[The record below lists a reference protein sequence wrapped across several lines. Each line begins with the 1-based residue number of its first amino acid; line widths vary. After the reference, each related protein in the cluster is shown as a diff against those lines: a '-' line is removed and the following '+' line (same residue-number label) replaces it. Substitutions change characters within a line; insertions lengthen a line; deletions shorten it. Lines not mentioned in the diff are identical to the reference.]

1 MKCDFSDKHFKTNS
15 FIEADHRQGLVEDE
29 EAIKH
34 GCFVMVWPSS
44 RKIFLQQNHHEHRN
58 QAEDQG

>member
-1 MKCDFSDKHFKTNS
+1 MKYDFSDKHFNTALQNQITDK
-15 FIEADHRQGLVEDE
+15 EDE

-44 RKIFLQQNHHEHRN
+44 RKIFLKQNHHEHRN